1 MLKDFSITEWDKE
14 YRLASQSSLKS
25 VREMALLYNR
35 AFNVLKDND
44 IVNNDDFL
52 SVGGYKKRRIKKRN
66 STRRKANRRKSMK
79 RNNIK
84 RKNTKRKNTKRK
96 DTKRKNTKRKD
107 TKRKNTKRKNTK
119 KRRR

>member
-66 STRRKANRRKSMK
+66 STRRKANRRNSTRRKANRRKSMK
-79 RNNIK
+79 R
-84 RKNTKRKNTKRK
+84 KN
-96 DTKRKNTKRKD
+96 